1 MMLAMRWKSS
11 ESRLSADYWRFW
23 LATGIDNIG
32 TGAYVAAVPL
42 LAVTLTKDPRIVT
55 LVATATYLPWLLL
68 SLPAGVVVDRC
79 DRAVLMWRAQV
90 VAAAAVSG
98 TVVLLATGRI
108 SIGALVIMA
117 FTLGACDVVFQNAA
131 QVLLPNL
138 VAKHLLHQANGN
150 QQAMITA
157 GQLFV
162 GPPVGSALFA
172 VSAALPFGVDAF
184 SFVLSASVLSRLPK
198 GRPAEGERQLMR
210 ASIVSGFNWLLGH
223 RLMRTLAA
231 LLGLNTFC
239 GQMANATLVLLA
251 TQTLHVGVRAYGLLL
266 AAAAIGSVLGGL
278 INARIVHRIGALPAL
293 LCALATNVVAFV
305 GVGCSPN
312 AITLACFLAIN
323 GFATTLWNIV
333 TTTLRQQLV
342 PSAMLGRVNSV
353 YKMLGWGLIPL
364 GTLTGGLV
372 AHEFGLRAPYQLAGA
387 VRGLALVAALP
398 VLITAMRAV
407 TAQPTGRYQQA

>member
-1 MMLAMRWKSS
+1 M
-11 ESRLSADYWRFW
+11 SADYWRFW
-23 LATGIDNIG
+23 IATGIDNIG
-32 TGAYVAAVPL
+32 TGAYVAALPL
-42 LAVTLTKDPRIVT
+42 LAVTLTRDPRVVT

-79 DRAVLMWRAQV
+79 DRAVLMWRAQL
-90 VAAAAVSG
+90 VAAVAVSG
-98 TVVLLATGRI
+98 TLILVATGRI
-108 SIGALVIMA
+108 SIGTLVLMALAM
-117 FTLGACDVVFQNAA
+117 GACDVVFQNAA
-131 QVLLPNL
+131 QVLLPDL

-198 GRPAEGERQLMR
+198 GKPAEGERLPMR
-210 ASIVSGFNWLLGH
+210 ASIASGFRWLLGH

-266 AAAAIGSVLGGL
+266 ASAAVGSVLGGL
-278 INARIVHRIGALPAL
+278 VNARIVHRIGALPAL
-293 LCALATNVVAFV
+293 LGALATNVVAFV
-305 GVGCSPN
+305 GAGCSPN
-312 AITLACFLAIN
+312 AFTLACFLAVN
-323 GFATTLWNIV
+323 GFATTVWNIV

-407 TAQPTGRYQQA
+407 TAQRTGRYQQA